1 MALILVAVV
10 LGLAVGLLV
19 RGKFRRLGEIR
30 FRWWGLA
37 FLGLGLQ
44 LVPVPS
50 SPGQA
55 DHWAGVGLL
64 VASYLVLLVFV
75 VVNIRTVGFPL
86 IALGFTLNA
95 LVIVLN
101 GGMPVSDHA
110 LRVA

>member
-30 FRWWGLA
+30 FRWWGL
-37 FLGLGLQ
+37 GLQ

-50 SPGQA
+50 RPGQA
-55 DHWAGVGLL
+55 DHWAAVGLL

-101 GGMPVSDHA
+101 SGMPVSDHA
-110 LRVA
+110 LRVAAGP